1 MKNVLFKLYEEHGK
15 DRPKYENAA
24 WEMLDFA
31 PPISSKVTKV
41 RSALR
46 SIDYDLDDM
55 KSKGFSL
62 DNPAYMAGGQI
73 ISATTN
79 IPVDRVLKKM
89 TNVQDALD
97 EEQETWARISLL
109 GGYSKWE
116 LGLDERQLKEL
127 KKKLRKSNRKSI
139 YDSPNYESSSN
150 SYEDIKYE

>member
-1 MKNVLFKLYEEHGK
+1 
-15 DRPKYENAA
+15 
-24 WEMLDFA
+24 
-31 PPISSKVTKV
+31 
-41 RSALR
+41 
-46 SIDYDLDDM
+46 
-55 KSKGFSL
+55 
-62 DNPAYMAGGQI
+62 MAGGQL

-109 GGYSKWE
+109 GGFSKWE
-116 LGLDERQLKEL
+116 LGLDEKQLKEL
-127 KKKLRKSNRKSI
+127 KKKLRKSNRNSI